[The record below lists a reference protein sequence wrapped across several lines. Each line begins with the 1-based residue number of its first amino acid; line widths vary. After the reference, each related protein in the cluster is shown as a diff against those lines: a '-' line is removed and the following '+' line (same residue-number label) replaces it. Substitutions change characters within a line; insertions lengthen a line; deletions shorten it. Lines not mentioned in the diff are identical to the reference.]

1 MYDEKGVFIGMQGTL
16 QDITEIKRIN
26 DELLKSLNEKELI
39 LKEIHHRVK
48 NNLQIVSSLLRL
60 QAESIE
66 DKAAIGYL
74 KMSEQRVKSMALIH
88 QQLYRTKDLSR
99 IDFREYIEDLCN
111 YLFFAY
117 DISFSRVSLQIE
129 VDEIYFGIDTALP
142 CGLIINELVTNAIKH
157 AFPDYS
163 VGSLTVKLLRM
174 ATGKYSLTVKD
185 DGKGANKVDFEKTS
199 TLGME
204 LVKTLTEQLEGEI
217 KVDVESGTEITIS
230 FFDQNKE

>member
-1 MYDEKGVFIGMQGTL
+1 MKNGEFAGMHGTL

-26 DELLKSLNEKELI
+26 EELIKSLNEKELI

-48 NNLQIVSSLLRL
+48 NNLQVVSSLLRL
-60 QAESIE
+60 QSESIKDE
-66 DKAAIGYL
+66 SAIGYL

-99 IDFREYIEDLCN
+99 IDFREYLEDLCN

-117 DISFSRVSLQIE
+117 DISFSRIELKIE
-129 VDEIYFGIDTALP
+129 VDNIYFGIDTALP
-142 CGLIINELVTNAIKH
+142 CGLIVNELVTNSIKH

-163 VGSLTVKLLRM
+163 VGTLMLSLKKEISGRYILRI
-174 ATGKYSLTVKD
+174 KD
-185 DGKGANKVDFEKTS
+185 DGKGGEKIDFEKTN

-217 KVDVESGTEITIS
+217 KVNCDKGTEIIIS
-230 FFDQNKE
+230 FFDQNTEN